1 PNTQSRPVSGRNRVH
16 DALCTVALWVVAA
29 GLFEEAVV
37 IGRSLFSHAPQI
49 STRKIQTDFYFR
61 AANRP
66 GNSPQLSSGPQ
77 FRLFGNSSSKD
88 PLFSIFV
95 PCDRRVLAADVP
107 RPRPWMMG
115 ATSHALPLRSP

>member
-61 AANRP
+61 AANRK
-66 GNSPQLSSGPQ
+66 GNSPQPSSGPQ
-77 FRLFGNSSSKD
+77 FRLSGNSSFKD
-88 PLFSIFV
+88 PVCFYFCALRPLCS
-95 PCDRRVLAADVP
+95 RRRCPLAAAVDDGWHFP
-107 RPRPWMMG
+107 G
-115 ATSHALPLRSP
+115 AVRVR